1 MSLPRTAAN
10 QLVYTH
16 GYYEILSPGVIATA
30 LASRG
35 LRAPDLQAPLCY
47 FELGMGFGVSLLANA
62 AAFPHMRFFGNDF
75 NPAHVA
81 HARQLARDA
90 GLANVELFEDGFDAL
105 PDRDLPLMDCIAMH
119 GVYAWI
125 SPALR
130 QAIVRFIERRL
141 KPGGVV
147 YVSYN
152 ALPGWAPLLP
162 LRELFHL
169 HAERVASRD
178 AGTDAV
184 GQLQGALEFIQ
195 RLADCGDGGYLQSHP
210 AVARRLA
217 HARADGPHYALHEYV
232 GPDSHPLYF
241 HQVARELAGAGL
253 EFAVPALLAEQVDA
267 ACLPQ
272 ELAALLASIP
282 DPVLRETLRDYGLDR
297 SFRRDLFVRGPEAL
311 APAEQ
316 ERRLLDQE
324 WVLAVPRDGVPDGAA
339 LRLVSQWLGEAACAA
354 LLDAVC
360 AAPVPLREVL
370 LQPLLAGVP
379 ARTVHDALMLLASSN
394 VVMPALPAALR
405 SQARGSVRGF
415 NAAVLERGGADGTRH
430 LVCGA
435 SGLASEWTPDTLQQ
449 LRDAL
454 RHGGAAA
461 IAQRVPW
468 LGRLEVV

>member
-10 QLVYTH
+10 PLVYTH
-16 GYYEILSPGVIATA
+16 GYYEILSPGVIAAA

-75 NPAHVA
+75 HPAHVA
-81 HARQLARDA
+81 HARGLARDA
-90 GLANVELFEDGFDAL
+90 GLENVELFEDGFDVL
-105 PDRDLPLMDCIAMH
+105 PDRDLPMMDCIVMH
-119 GVYAWI
+119 GVYSWI

-130 QAIVRFIERRL
+130 QSIVRFIERRL
-141 KPGGVV
+141 RPGGVV

-169 HAERVASRD
+169 HAGRVAERS
-178 AGTDAV
+178 AGTDAA
-184 GQLQGALEFIQ
+184 GQLQGALDFIQ
-195 RLADCGDGGYLQSHP
+195 RLADCGEGGYLQAHP

-241 HQVARELAGAGL
+241 HQVAQELAGAGL
-253 EFAVPALLAEQVDA
+253 QFAVPALLAEQVDA
-267 ACLPQ
+267 ACLPA
-272 ELAALLASIP
+272 ELAALLASTH

-297 SFRRDLFVRGPEAL
+297 SFRRDLFVRGPEPL
-311 APAEQ
+311 APAEA
-316 ERRLLDQE
+316 ERCLLDQE
-324 WVLAVPRDGVPDGAA
+324 WILAVPRDAVPDGAA
-339 LRLVSQWLGEAACAA
+339 LRLVSQWLGEAACGA

-360 AAPVPLREVL
+360 AAPVPLRAVM
-370 LQPLLAGVP
+370 LQPPLAGVP

-394 VVMPALPAALR
+394 AVMPALPAALR
-405 SQARGSVRGF
+405 RGARASVQGF

-435 SGLASEWTPDTLQQ
+435 SGLASEWTPETLRQ
-449 LRDAL
+449 LREAL
-454 RHGGAAA
+454 RHGGPAG
-461 IAQRVPW
+461 IAQRAPW
-468 LGRLEVV
+468 LARLEVV